1 MLTLRPILLSGL
13 GIIAGGLV
21 AIQSVLNASLGQRIG
36 NLGSVL
42 TITLSSTIV
51 LVVVI
56 LMIPSASNFRN
67 LPGLSEWYLY
77 LGGML
82 GVVIVA
88 TSIYLIPRIGTT
100 STLIAMV
107 LGQSLIAL
115 GIDHF
120 GLFASPKIEVNLARG
135 IGLFLVASGA
145 YLVGR

>member
-1 MLTLRPILLSGL
+1 MLTLRPIVLSGL
-13 GIIAGGLV
+13 GIVAGGLV

-42 TITLSSTIV
+42 AITLSSTIV
-51 LVVVI
+51 LVAV
-56 LMIPSASNFRN
+56 LLLIPSASNFRN
-67 LPGLSEWYLY
+67 LPDLSEWYLY
-77 LGGML
+77 LGGIL

-120 GLFASPKIEVNLARG
+120 GLFSSPKIEINLVRG
-135 IGLFLVASGA
+135 VGILLVAVGA